1 MSKSA
6 DDLIGV
12 FGPESLPDC
21 HGRVFAEGQIVL
33 EDKEAARVPLKH
45 VADDFGKLRP
55 ERG

>member
-1 MSKSA
+1 MSKGA

-12 FGPESLPDC
+12 FGPEGLPDC
-21 HGRVFAEGQIVL
+21 HGRVFAEGQVVL
-33 EDKEAARVPLKH
+33 EDKEAARVSLQH